1 MMQLGGHYYGI
12 RRFDLA
18 LKYYEMA
25 ADFEILDAYECL
37 GYIWY
42 YGRTGERD
50 YEKAFKYF
58 QKAADGGDAIAAYKL
73 ADMYKNGYFVEKDY
87 EKYK

>member
-18 LKYYEMA
+18 LKYYELA
-25 ADFEILDAYECL
+25 ANFEILDAYECL

-50 YEKAFKYF
+50 YAKAEIYNELLT
-58 QKAADGGDAIAAYKL
+58 AIYAELYIISV
-73 ADMYKNGYFVEKDY
+73 NR
-87 EKYK
+87 